1 MLPWAWKSKK
11 LQWKCWPR
19 KTNRQDYCWTLSA
32 NLCIN
37 HLFDRLGWS
46 FKKCPFVSSHSFYC
60 NQTGHCWLVSIWLHS
75 RHNWWLARG
84 ATTQLHSHWLWQT
97 HRKAKHLLFSELS
110 HAHLPTRPQGPT
122 TISKPA
128 SVITLLVFLTYLN
141 SILKFG
147 CTQASFISFCLSG
160 K

>member
-37 HLFDRLGWS
+37 HLFDHLGWS
-46 FKKCPFVSSHSFYC
+46 FKKCHLWVAIHSTATRLSTVGWYQSDC
-60 NQTGHCWLVSIWLHS
+60 TADTIGDWPEVQPHS
-75 RHNWWLARG
+75 CIHTDHDKLTEKPNISFSRNWVTLIC
-84 ATTQLHSHWLWQT
+84 
-97 HRKAKHLLFSELS
+97 
-110 HAHLPTRPQGPT
+110 PQGPT
-122 TISKPA
+122 TKSKPA
-128 SVITLLVFLTYLN
+128 SIITLLVFLTYLN